1 MQLTKILHPTDYTE
15 VSRPAL
21 HYAAELAHD
30 HGASLVILHVVDTLG
45 LENVPYG
52 EMASPKQPE
61 GYRRQLWEELHRVRP
76 SETHVHVEYVLSEED
91 PVTAILRTAT
101 DFGCDLIVLGS
112 RGITGWKRILVGSI
126 AEEVVRRAACPV
138 LVVKP
143 PQPTKPLPAYLAT
156 ALHPGRLTE
165 VEDSDRARGYR

>member
-1 MQLTKILHPTDYTE
+1 MRLTKILHPTDYSE
-15 VSRPAL
+15 VSSPAL

-30 HGASLVILHVVDTLG
+30 HGASLVLLHVVETLG

-52 EMASPKQPE
+52 QIASADQPAA
-61 GYRRQLWEELHRVRP
+61 YRRQLFEELHRVRP
-76 SETHVHVEYVLSEED
+76 AETHVHVEYVLSEED
-91 PVTAILRTAT
+91 PATAILRAAA

-112 RGITGWKRILVGSI
+112 HGVTGWRRLMVGSI

-143 PQPTKPLPAYLAT
+143 PQRIKPLPEYLAT
-156 ALHPGRLTE
+156 ALHPGRLMETR
-165 VEDSDRARGYR
+165 DTR